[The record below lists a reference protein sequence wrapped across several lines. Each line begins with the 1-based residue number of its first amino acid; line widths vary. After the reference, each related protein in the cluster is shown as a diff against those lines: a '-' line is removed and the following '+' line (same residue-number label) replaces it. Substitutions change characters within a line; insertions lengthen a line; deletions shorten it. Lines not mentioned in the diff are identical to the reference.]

1 MTEEAKKIKDKLDM
15 VHINRKDLNK
25 IIDDRIAYI
34 YDSLCFRYI
43 IAREKAAL
51 WDAYQNTR
59 DGRVNRDRT
68 FQQHQAERD
77 IMRFTEILNDL
88 IGEHK

>member
-1 MTEEAKKIKDKLDM
+1 MTDKAKYIKDTLDT
-15 VHINRKDLNK
+15 VRVSREELNK
-25 IIDDRIAYI
+25 LCEDRLAYI

-51 WDAYQNTR
+51 WDAYQ
-59 DGRVNRDRT
+59 DMKAGKPNRDRE
-68 FQQHQAERD
+68 FHLDLAKRD
-77 IMRFTEILNDL
+77 EMRFYQILDDL

>member
-1 MTEEAKKIKDKLDM
+1 MTDKAKEIKEKLDT
-15 VHINRKDLNK
+15 VRVSREDLNK
-25 IIDDRIAYI
+25 LCEDRLAYI

-51 WDAYQNTR
+51 YEFEEARKAGKIHDKSYYLDLAKR
-59 DGRVNRDRT
+59 D
-68 FQQHQAERD
+68 E
-77 IMRFTEILNDL
+77 MRFIEILNDL

>member
-1 MTEEAKKIKDKLDM
+1 MTDKAKEIKEKLDT
-15 VHINRKDLNK
+15 VRVSREDLNK
-25 IIDDRIAYI
+25 LCEDRLAYI

-51 WDAYQNTR
+51 YEFEEARKAGKTHDKGYYLDLAKRDA
-59 DGRVNRDRT
+59 
-68 FQQHQAERD
+68 
-77 IMRFTEILNDL
+77 MRFTEILNDL